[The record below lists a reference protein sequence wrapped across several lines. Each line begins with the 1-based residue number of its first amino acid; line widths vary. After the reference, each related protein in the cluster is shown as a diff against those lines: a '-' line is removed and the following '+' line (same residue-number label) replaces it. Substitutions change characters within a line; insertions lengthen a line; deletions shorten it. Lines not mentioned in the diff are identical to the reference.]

1 MLFAI
6 IGEDAPDSMA
16 KRLEARPEHLARIDA
31 LGAEGRLVLAG
42 PFPAVPAEDPGEAG
56 FTGSLIVAEFESFEA
71 AEHWGAEDPYVTGGV
86 FARTEVRPFRQ
97 TRP

>member
-6 IGEDAPDSMA
+6 IGEDAPDSLA

-42 PFPAVPAEDPGEAG
+42 PFPAVPDRK
-56 FTGSLIVAEFESFEA
+56 SV
-71 AEHWGAEDPYVTGGV
+71 V
-86 FARTEVRPFRQ
+86 
-97 TRP
+97 